1 MPLDN
6 RALKTESVPLEP
18 IASVPNSA
26 PSNDPLPGPW
36 HLRFFRELALQDW
49 IVMVYLGILTIAV
62 TLAPPSLA
70 QSDCLRHVV
79 PMFAFCLAALVLVR
93 GGLLRDHFF
102 APVFYR
108 LGVYGTLQI
117 SYFELREL
125 LPVVNTSSLDAQ
137 LSAIDEHVL
146 HFEPSLF
153 FDRFVSPATTEWF
166 AFFYFG
172 YFMLLAIHVLP
183 MVFVSRRFAMLG
195 EFCLGLIFVY
205 ATAHTLYMVV
215 PGYGPVRY
223 LADRYQHELPPGIW
237 LNAVLNAVQSGGAQK
252 DIFPSLHTAGPVFI
266 SLFSFR
272 HRDKVPF
279 KYTWPFVSFFAAN
292 IVIATMFLR
301 WHYLIDVL
309 AGITLSVTG
318 FLMAARLSARESRYR
333 EENGIAPVWMPI
345 QLRPLPGPLP
355 AGQKAER

>member
-6 RALKTESVPLEP
+6 RALKTDTAPLE
-18 IASVPNSA
+18 AA
-26 PSNDPLPGPW
+26 PSVALDASSSEGPPIPW
-36 HLRFFRELALQDW
+36 HLRFLRELASHDW
-49 IVMVYLGILTIAV
+49 IVATYLTILTTAV
-62 TLAPPSLA
+62 ALAPPSITRTN
-70 QSDCLRHVV
+70 CLGHVAL
-79 PMFAFCLAALVLVR
+79 MLGFCLAVLILVR

-102 APVFYR
+102 APLLYR

-125 LPVVNTSSLDAQ
+125 LPLVNSSSLDSQ
-137 LSAIDEHVL
+137 LSFIDERVL

-153 FDRFVSPATTEWF
+153 MDRFVSPATTEWF

-172 YFMLLAIHVLP
+172 YFALLASHVLP
-183 MVFVSRRFAMLG
+183 MVFFSRRLKLVG
-195 EFCLGLIFVY
+195 EFGLGLMFVY

-223 LADRYQHELPPGIW
+223 LAERYQHELPPGIW

-252 DIFPSLHTAGPVFI
+252 DIFPSLHTAGPVFL

-272 HRDKVPF
+272 HRDKLPF
-279 KYTWPFVSFFAAN
+279 KYTWPFVSFFSAN

-309 AGITLSVTG
+309 AGLTLSVGG
-318 FLMAARLSARESRYR
+318 FVLAARLSPREVRYR
-333 EENGIAPVWMPI
+333 QENGLGPVWMPI
-345 QLRPLPGPLP
+345 LLRPLPSAVR

>member
-6 RALKTESVPLEP
+6 RALKTEPVPLE
-18 IASVPNSA
+18 SVAAVPTAGPPGDTSA
-26 PSNDPLPGPW
+26 LPW
-36 HLRFFRELALQDW
+36 HLRFLRELAIHDW
-49 IVMVYLGILTIAV
+49 IVLTYLVILTGAV
-62 TLAPPSLA
+62 ALSPASISRT
-70 QSDCLRHVV
+70 DCLGHVV
-79 PMFAFCLAALVLVR
+79 PMLGFCLAVLILVR

-102 APVFYR
+102 APFLYR

-125 LPVVNTSSLDAQ
+125 LPLVNPSSLDAQ
-137 LSAIDEHVL
+137 LSFIDERVL

-153 FDRFVSPATTEWF
+153 MDRLVSPATTEWF

-172 YFMLLAIHVLP
+172 YFMLLATHVLP
-183 MVFVSRRFAMLG
+183 MVFFSRRSKLVG
-195 EFCLGLIFVY
+195 EFGLGLMFVY

-223 LADRYQHELPPGIW
+223 LADRYQHQLPPGMW
-237 LNAVLNAVQSGGAQK
+237 LNYVLNAVQSGGAQK
-252 DIFPSLHTAGPVFI
+252 DIFPSLHTAGPVFL

-272 HRDKVPF
+272 HRDKMPF
-279 KYTWPFVSFFAAN
+279 KYTWPFVSFFSAN

-309 AGITLSVTG
+309 AGITLSVGG
-318 FLMAARLSARESRYR
+318 FLLAVRLSPREDRFR
-333 EENGIAPVWMPI
+333 EENGLGPVWMPI
-345 QLRPLPGPLP
+345 QLRSRGRALP
-355 AGQKAER
+355 AAQKAER